1 MRVILVCLAQV
12 KQASTVNEVQK
23 CNPKVTIN
31 ISGTSKFAEAKQVVD
46 AKQQPRQF
54 LIQKTIVCGSKYG
67 LGVFTLFRNGEKQ
80 IGWIPEKDQEMF
92 KRVEEMMDNPTFHV
106 SLQTASAKRL
116 TDTFEKID
124 ICILC
129 SLGMDDK
136 QNIHISLML

>member
-1 MRVILVCLAQV
+1 M
-12 KQASTVNEVQK
+12 
-23 CNPKVTIN
+23 
-31 ISGTSKFAEAKQVVD
+31 
-46 AKQQPRQF
+46 
-54 LIQKTIVCGSKYG
+54 
-67 LGVFTLFRNGEKQ
+67 FTLFPNGEKQ

-129 SLGMDDK
+129 SLGMNDK
-136 QNIHISLML
+136 